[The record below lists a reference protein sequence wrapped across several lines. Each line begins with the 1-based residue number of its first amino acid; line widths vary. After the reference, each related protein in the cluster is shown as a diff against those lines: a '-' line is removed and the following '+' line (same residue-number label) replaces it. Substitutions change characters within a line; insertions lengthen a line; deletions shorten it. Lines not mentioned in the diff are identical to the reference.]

1 MPKKIIKRG
10 TRFWLGPSLWLLVPI
25 LLFACA
31 GVPKNR
37 ESGTIR
43 IIENVPFYAQETYQ
57 CGPASLAGVLNYWG
71 LDIPPAEIAA
81 DIYSPKARGTLDLDM
96 VLFAEKKGL
105 KASQYWGS
113 LEDLKR
119 NIDSN
124 QPLVVLVDEGFWVYQ
139 KDHYMVVVG
148 YEEGGLIVNSGKE
161 RHQLI
166 SLDRFLRD
174 WERTN
179 FWTLRITPK

>member
-1 MPKKIIKRG
+1 MKRG
-10 TRFWLGPSLWLLVPI
+10 PRFGWGPSLCFLLPI
-25 LLFACA
+25 LLFGCA
-31 GVPKNR
+31 GVSQNR

-43 IIENVPFYAQETYQ
+43 IIENVPFYPQEEYQ

-71 LDIPPAEIAA
+71 FNIPPAEIAA
-81 DIYSPKARGTLDLDM
+81 EIYSPKARGTLDLDM

-105 KASQYWGS
+105 KASQYRGS

-148 YEEGGLIVNSGKE
+148 YEEEGLIVNSGKE
-161 RHQLI
+161 RHQLL
-166 SLDRFLRD
+166 SLGRFLRS

>member
-1 MPKKIIKRG
+1 MQRG
-10 TRFWLGPSLWLLVPI
+10 PRFWRGSSLWLLVPI

-31 GVPKNR
+31 GVPKNKG
-37 ESGTIR
+37 SGTIH
-43 IIENVPFYAQETYQ
+43 IIEDVPFYPQETYQ
-57 CGPASLAGVLNYWG
+57 CGPASLAGVLSYWG
-71 LDIPPAEIAA
+71 LNIPPAEIAA
-81 DIYSPKARGTLDLDM
+81 EIYSPKARGTWDLDM
-96 VLFAEKKGL
+96 VLFAAKRGL
-105 KASQYWGS
+105 RASQYQGS

-124 QPLVVLVDEGFWVYQ
+124 QPLVVLVDQGFWVYQ

-166 SLDRFLRD
+166 SLGRFLRD

>member
-1 MPKKIIKRG
+1 MKRG
-10 TRFWLGPSLWLLVPI
+10 ARFWRGPSPWLLVPI

-31 GVPKNR
+31 GVSKNR
-37 ESGTIR
+37 ESGTAR
-43 IIENVPFYAQETYQ
+43 IIENVPFYPQENYQ
-57 CGPASLAGVLNYWG
+57 CGPASLAGVLNSWG
-71 LDIPPAEIAA
+71 FNIPPSEIAA
-81 DIYSPKARGTLDLDM
+81 EIYSPKARGTLDLDM

-105 KASQYWGS
+105 KANQYRGS

-166 SLDRFLRD
+166 SLGRFQRG

>member
-1 MPKKIIKRG
+1 MPKKTTGRG
-10 TRFWLGPSLWLLVPI
+10 ARFWRSPSLWPLIPI

-31 GVPKNR
+31 GVSKDR
-37 ESGTIR
+37 ESGTIH
-43 IIENVPFYAQETYQ
+43 IIEGVPFYPQEAYQ

-71 LDIPPAEIAA
+71 FNIPPAEIAA
-81 DIYSPKARGTLDLDM
+81 GIYSPKARGTLDLDM

-105 KASQYWGS
+105 KASQYRGS

-124 QPLVVLVDEGFWVYQ
+124 QPLVLLLDDGFWVYQ
-139 KDHYMVVVG
+139 KDHYMVAVG

-166 SLDRFLRD
+166 PLGRFLRS